1 MNTKKEKILDRVR
14 KLIAQAENTDF
25 EHEAESFLAH
35 AERLMTKFD
44 IEEALLT
51 QAGKQLSDVISK
63 RQFYVDAGSY
73 QAPQMRLIAGVARA
87 HDLNDMVQLAPV
99 LIEGKKKIPVEVW
112 GYETDLEYIDM
123 LITSLFLQAAEAI
136 HKPDVVEEMNAECYY
151 PAHKIAWKNAFML
164 GFAGRVSSRLS
175 EAADEAKQ
183 EVVQEQEVTSQSV
196 ELALM
201 DKSKLVTEAFKSR
214 YGRLTRGGTSSAG
227 SGGGSGRSHG
237 SKAGDR
243 ARLGGKAVAGKQG
256 ALTA

>member
-1 MNTKKEKILDRVR
+1 MSNKQKVLSRVR
-14 KLIAQAENTDF
+14 KLLNQAESTEF
-25 EHEAESFLAH
+25 EEEAQTFLAH
-35 AERLMTKFD
+35 AERLMTKYD

-51 QAGKQLSDVISK
+51 QAGKPTGDVISA

-73 QAPQMRLIAGVARA
+73 QAPQMSLIAGVARA
-87 HDLNDMVQLAPV
+87 HDLNDIVQLAPV
-99 LIEGKKKIPVEVW
+99 HIEGKKKIPVEVW
-112 GYETDLEYIDM
+112 GYETDLEYLDM
-123 LITSLFLQAAEAI
+123 LITSLFLQAVEGLQ
-136 HKPDVVEEMNAECYY
+136 KPEVLAQMADECYY

-183 EVVQEQEVTSQSV
+183 EVVEEQADVTSQSV

-227 SGGGSGRSHG
+227 SRGGSGG
-237 SKAGDR
+237 SYGRKAGDR
-243 ARLGGKAVAGKQG
+243 ARLGGKTVTGRQG